1 MSLKRIAASAL
12 SDIAKHSP
20 DLAQSVADGGAIAY
34 LSQCCSSPDSQL
46 KRQVFAAL
54 SQIARHS
61 VELAELVVEAYIF
74 PAAYASLKGRWMTAF
89 CPFGL

>member
-74 PAAYASLKGRWMTAF
+74 PAAYASLKGRWMTAC
-89 CPFGL
+89 CPCGL